1 MQTTW
6 DNASYRV
13 VFMTLLL
20 LLFATGMSEGA
31 RAGTTT
37 SKEAKTN
44 TKAVGAQAI
53 KPVIVKRS
61 KAAKAKKS
69 TRPASRHSVKAK
81 PAKAT
86 SVKSARSAAS
96 ATLATQHGPRVVH
109 RQNLRTVAYTP
120 GAVASGAAAGLAS
133 LPIHPEPNTN
143 DIIVHRGDAAPA
155 VEPLTSRAMLR
166 SEVAFVQDLDT
177 DAVLYDKNSD
187 EVRPIASISKL
198 MTALVVAESGL
209 PMKQVLQISD
219 ADVDRVRYSRSR
231 LPVGTELTRAD
242 MLHLALM
249 SSENRAAH
257 ALGRYYPGGMPA
269 FVRAMNDKARS
280 LGMRNTHFV
289 EPTGLS
295 ADNVSTPRDLVHLL
309 RATSEHPL
317 IRRYTTHDKYA
328 VDVGRG
334 RQLTYNNTNRLVKN
348 ANWDIQISKTGF
360 INEAGECLVMLTRI
374 DNRDVAIVLLN
385 ASGRYTRIEDAV
397 RVRSLVENGSGL
409 AML

>member
-20 LLFATGMSEGA
+20 LLFAVGMSEGA
-31 RAGTTT
+31 RAGTTA
-37 SKEAKTN
+37 SKEAKTS
-44 TKAVGAQAI
+44 TKAAGAQAI

-69 TRPASRHSVKAK
+69 TRAASRHSVKAI
-81 PAKAT
+81 PSEAT
-86 SVKSARSAAS
+86 RVKRTRSTASVAHDTPPHS
-96 ATLATQHGPRVVH
+96 PRVVH

-120 GAVASGAAAGLAS
+120 GAAAALAT
-133 LPIHPEPNTN
+133 LPIHPEPDTN
-143 DIIVHRGDAAPA
+143 DIVVYREEAAPT
-155 VEPLTSRAMLR
+155 VEPLTSRAMVQ

-209 PMKQVLQISD
+209 PMKQILQISD

-280 LGMRNTHFV
+280 LGMRNTRFV

-295 ADNVSTPRDLVHLL
+295 AENVSTSRDLVQLL
-309 RATSEHPL
+309 RATSEQPL

-385 ASGRYTRIEDAV
+385 ANGRYTRIEDAV
-397 RVRSLVENGSGL
+397 RMRSLVEKSSSL